1 MTDMN
6 TIVDEAMAKMKAAAN
21 LTEAQ
26 EAALREVVVK
36 AVIAASE
43 TTTKTCAD
51 VARSH
56 EKLDRKSANRISADI
71 EGSLVALIAN
81 LEALR

>member
-6 TIVDEAMAKMKAAAN
+6 TIVEQAMAKLRAAAT
-21 LTEAQ
+21 LTPEQ
-26 EAALREVVVK
+26 EKALRDVIVN

-43 TTTKTCAD
+43 TTSKTAAD

-56 EKLDRKSANRISADI
+56 EKLDRKSANRISTDI
-71 EGSLVALIAN
+71 ESSLVALIAN